1 MKHRTRRQVALLP
14 PLCGLVAC
22 TAAPATTKTVP
33 QGVVD
38 APRSRVAPI
47 GGGCPSG
54 YPIKG
59 NLTTYNGEAIYHVPG
74 GAFYAKTQPETC
86 FATEA
91 AAQAA
96 GYRRSQR

>member
-1 MKHRTRRQVALLP
+1 MVRRCLLLLLFLP
-14 PLCGLVAC
+14 CGLAAC
-22 TAAPATTKTVP
+22 TAAPATTTPMP
-33 QGVVD
+33 QAVTD

-47 GGGCPSG
+47 GASCPSG

-74 GAFYAKTQPETC
+74 GAFYAKTQPEAC
-86 FATEA
+86 FATEV

-96 GYRRSQR
+96 SYRRSQR